1 MPMVVATS
9 RAPANIAPEHYNL
22 PGVDRVLKPGGS
34 LSLSAAR
41 PAPRPA
47 EPRRKH
53 IPAVFLATPDPAW
66 QRPVPAMDELNAQRL
81 RHDGLDWQTGC
92 LAVAIYYEARAES
105 ELGQIAVAQVIM
117 NRVRSRAYP
126 GTICGVVYQNAH
138 MRNRCQFSFTCDGK
152 PDDPRHA
159 RAWKT
164 SKTLAR
170 RINCGSDCNHRPKQ
184 IRPLKRLH
192 KAIQRSTHYH
202 ATYVRPRWRRK
213 LERAGKIG
221 QHIFYISARVWSF

>member
-1 MPMVVATS
+1 MVVVTS
-9 RAPANIAPEHYNL
+9 RAPANIAPSQYNF
-22 PGVDRVLKPGGS
+22 PSAETRVERAGV
-34 LSLSAAR
+34 LSLTAIR
-41 PAPRPA
+41 PAPKPV
-47 EPRRKH
+47 EPPRKH
-53 IPAVFLATPDPAW
+53 IPAVFLAMPDPSW
-66 QRPVPAMDELNAQRL
+66 QRPVRAMDELNAQRL

-126 GTICGVVYQNAH
+126 DTICGVVYQNAH

-152 PDDPRHA
+152 PDDPRHV
-159 RAWKT
+159 RAWTT
-164 SKTLAR
+164 SKVLAQ
-170 RINCGSDCNHRPKQ
+170 RINCGSDCNYRPKQ

-202 ATYVRPRWRRK
+202 ATYVRPKWRRK